1 MNFKDA
7 YKYDMDNCSS
17 STSLEKLKEYEKQDE
32 RRRDRKALPIL
43 LSIIFTALLC
53 WWLSSER
60 VEHISNTYEGFIVH
74 AKEGSD
80 AKTMD
85 KPVVKIVGTIT
96 YHDKIFNNIAAID
109 IVITLTDSS
118 GTVYYNHEH
127 KLTIPEYEYTDFI
140 PLGYWYYNTETEQ
153 MDSIFSGY
161 LYFTENFEEI
171 VFATRDQEFYFAGP
185 AKSQEE
191 ALEIL
196 RYWFPKV

>member
-1 MNFKDA
+1 MRFPWA
-7 YKYDMDNCSS
+7 F
-17 STSLEKLKEYEKQDE
+17 
-32 RRRDRKALPIL
+32 PI
-43 LSIIFTALLC
+43 
-53 WWLSSER
+53 
-60 VEHISNTYEGFIVH
+60 EGFIIQ
-74 AKEGSD
+74 AKEDSNSQ
-80 AKTMD
+80 TID

-96 YHDKIFNNIAAID
+96 YDDKIFNDIAAID

-127 KLTIPEYEYTDFI
+127 KLTMLKAEYTDFI

-171 VFATRDQEFYFAGP
+171 VFAMRNQEFYFAGP

-191 ALEIL
+191 ALKIL
-196 RYWFPKV
+196 RYWFPNV